1 MSEVLT
7 AYIQII
13 FGGIG
18 LICFVIFMAT
28 GRKKQIFMRLG
39 LGCVITMM
47 IVQFV

>member
-18 LICFVIFMAT
+18 LVCFVIFLAT
-28 GRKKQIFMRLG
+28 GRKKQVFMRLG
-39 LGCVITMM
+39 LGCVITTL
-47 IVQFV
+47 IAQLV